1 MGSSS
6 LLISNS
12 TVFIPSEGVSFL
24 TVFIAWLNLDLGIH
38 TCLFPGLDMY
48 TKVWLQFVFPKYV
61 WVLIGVIIVVSHRSV
76 IAECM

>member
-61 WVLIGVIIVVSHRSV
+61 WVHADWSNYCCQPSLSDS
-76 IAECM
+76 